1 MCTRKT
7 ATIIIAAVFLV
18 TTAWLWFGVPEI
30 FNSPDESA
38 NYWFTQFFST
48 QSIPDAPQDIAHQNR
63 VHPRSA
69 ISIAGKVVPGSFL
82 GLPMFYAFPTKIL
95 TALNVGH
102 LVRVIT
108 PIVALAGAYMWR
120 RIIKDTFTSDT
131 LADLAAIAL
140 LFHPAYWFYSARSM
154 MHNVPFTVL
163 LIVGVYVL
171 TSRPFELRH
180 RSKGEDWSTLDMI
193 LAGVAFGSAIAF
205 RTSEVLWIM
214 AVLAGYIAI
223 RYAQKTIQ
231 KKQIIILILS
241 LVITYLPVLQL
252 NSGLYGSWHATGYTA
267 EQEIEQEIVVNI
279 ESAQESSV
287 ALDILFPFGI
297 HERAI
302 IKNVWN
308 YGFWIYPFTSGLALI
323 GVMIAIKTRWNQ
335 RPWKDVIIMT
345 LALAAWLAIVYGS
358 WVFNDNPDPSSITI
372 ANSYARYWLPLFAL
386 ASVFTALAIKQM
398 SEAIASAISGKR
410 GAAIT
415 YIMAGCLMGT
425 SALTV
430 FAGEDGLISTRNNLF
445 TFHEKQE
452 QVLKEVPVDAIIIT
466 DTADK
471 YLWPHRNV
479 VVPLRDES
487 TYMLIADLAE
497 SQTLFYF
504 GITFPEKD
512 LDHLKKKRGII
523 MNPILVMQEETLYH
537 IEVVVANDK

>member
-1 MCTRKT
+1 
-7 ATIIIAAVFLV
+7 
-18 TTAWLWFGVPEI
+18 
-30 FNSPDESA
+30 
-38 NYWFTQFFST
+38 
-48 QSIPDAPQDIAHQNR
+48 
-63 VHPRSA
+63 
-69 ISIAGKVVPGSFL
+69 
-82 GLPMFYAFPTKIL
+82 MFYAFPTKIL